1 MKIALSTKAR
11 EHIVCGA
18 QEIGPISPRIVP
30 FLAPSVQRIRWRG
43 TDLKKTNFLQTSA
56 RWCRITRDE
65 HKYRGKQKMKILKIT
80 IVTIVVILAVAL
92 LTLRATGL
100 EPEYLD
106 LNQLRAHHMIA
117 RPGLWLKG
125 ELVTTPVTD
134 WSFVQQVSHP
144 GQSLNTVLIETQ
156 TPYFIPHSVRTIPTV
171 RNGELFIRSHQ
182 DRMDVPF
189 PNDKSWTSNVA
200 RDPRVRIKIA
210 DKLYEATM
218 VLVSDRAE
226 AIAFLGRKPE
236 TVEKGPDGQDHVVG
250 YDHVFRVFQRNIPE
264 YGGEQP
270 TLSSAG
276 LIPEIKP

>member
-1 MKIALSTKAR
+1 M
-11 EHIVCGA
+11 
-18 QEIGPISPRIVP
+18 
-30 FLAPSVQRIRWRG
+30 
-43 TDLKKTNFLQTSA
+43 
-56 RWCRITRDE
+56 
-65 HKYRGKQKMKILKIT
+65 MKILK
-80 IVTIVVILAVAL
+80 VGIVVIVVLLAVTL
-92 LTLRATGL
+92 LTLRMTGL

-134 WSFVQQVSHP
+134 WSFVQQVTHP
-144 GQSLNTVLIETQ
+144 GQSLNTVLVETR

-182 DRMDVPF
+182 DGMDVPF

-200 RDPRVRIKIA
+200 RDPRVRIKIG

-218 VLVSDRAE
+218 VLVADRAE

-264 YGGEQP
+264 YGGDQP
-270 TLSSAG
+270 TMSSAG